1 MAHRAK
7 AGNRKNHRIQIME
20 NKQNRRDTKERVRA
34 FEAAEKADK
43 EKNR

>member
-7 AGNRKNHRIQIME
+7 AGNRKNHHIQIME

-34 FEAAEKADK
+34 YEAAKKSK
-43 EKNR
+43 EQQA